1 MDNARKKRKY
11 RAIVACLLLLTMM
24 PFFFVKAFHVHK
36 EDLCISH
43 DEQQSSHHDSADKC
57 AICLFTLSSFTEA
70 ESFEYNCVQT
80 ENPVEYL
87 IQKGEGHYCYF
98 SPIVSPRSSCP
109 TITIPLMGCMHY
121 KMTCERGML
130 CPLVILNN
138 L

>member
-1 MDNARKKRKY
+1 M
-11 RAIVACLLLLTMM
+11 ACLLLLTMM

-87 IQKGEGHYCYF
+87 IQKEKDITVTFPYCLSALLLSNYYN
-98 SPIVSPRSSCP
+98 
-109 TITIPLMGCMHY
+109 PLMGCMHY

>member
-43 DEQQSSHHDSADKC
+43 DEQQPSHHDSADKC

-87 IQKGEGHYCYF
+87 IQKEKD
-98 SPIVSPRSSCP
+98 
-109 TITIPLMGCMHY
+109 ITVTFPLLSL
-121 KMTCERGML
+121 RAPPVQL
-130 CPLVILNN
+130 LQSLS
-138 L
+138 

>member
-1 MDNARKKRKY
+1 
-11 RAIVACLLLLTMM
+11 M

-87 IQKGEGHYCYF
+87 IQKEKDLSLIHILIPNVHAF
-98 SPIVSPRSSCP
+98 VSPRLKLRFNPRRVDHELSS
-109 TITIPLMGCMHY
+109 PLPF
-121 KMTCERGML
+121 T
-130 CPLVILNN
+130 
-138 L
+138 

>member
-1 MDNARKKRKY
+1 MMDASRPAVSAPMKAAAADVMDNARKKRKY

-87 IQKGEGHYCYF
+87 IQKDPAWQPPARGPAWEG
-98 SPIVSPRSSCP
+98 
-109 TITIPLMGCMHY
+109 
-121 KMTCERGML
+121 
-130 CPLVILNN
+130 
-138 L
+138 